1 MSDEEDEMKVKD
13 GKLVPQIPKQY
24 DSSRASTPRPRSRLE
39 KVIDNA
45 VYLAEDMLVGTT
57 PNLAKV
63 WHQAYEKE
71 KEQER
76 SRHTTPYFSTVS
88 PHIDE
93 EGMTVCVCAC
103 YIIYIKHVSI
113 SAETSFQTSAS
124 LSSSSEDEEDD
135 KIEVEPSEGTPLLK
149 PKKSHSALMNKV
161 FPPAIKLLRALFPFR
176 EERFRSLNI
185 VKKIIQIIKV
195 YLLANINCKLYIVF
209 DIYITYSTQF
219 IHFSFHFQSY

>member
-1 MSDEEDEMKVKD
+1 M
-13 GKLVPQIPKQY
+13 
-24 DSSRASTPRPRSRLE
+24 
-39 KVIDNA
+39 
-45 VYLAEDMLVGTT
+45 
-57 PNLAKV
+57 
-63 WHQAYEKE
+63 
-71 KEQER
+71 
-76 SRHTTPYFSTVS
+76 
-88 PHIDE
+88 
-93 EGMTVCVCAC
+93 CVCAC

-149 PKKSHSALMNKV
+149 PKKSHSAIMNKV

-209 DIYITYSTQF
+209 DIYLKF
-219 IHFSFHFQSY
+219 ILPTPHSFQSVHTLFISFPILLSLLFPLSF

>member
-13 GKLVPQIPKQY
+13 EKLVPQIPKQCE
-24 DSSRASTPRPRSRLE
+24 SSQASTPRPRSRLE

-93 EGMTVCVCAC
+93 GMTACVCAC
-103 YIIYIKHVSI
+103 
-113 SAETSFQTSAS
+113 
-124 LSSSSEDEEDD
+124 
-135 KIEVEPSEGTPLLK
+135 
-149 PKKSHSALMNKV
+149 M
-161 FPPAIKLLRALFPFR
+161 RA
-176 EERFRSLNI
+176 
-185 VKKIIQIIKV
+185 
-195 YLLANINCKLYIVF
+195 
-209 DIYITYSTQF
+209 
-219 IHFSFHFQSY
+219 

>member
-1 MSDEEDEMKVKD
+1 M
-13 GKLVPQIPKQY
+13 
-24 DSSRASTPRPRSRLE
+24 
-39 KVIDNA
+39 
-45 VYLAEDMLVGTT
+45 
-57 PNLAKV
+57 
-63 WHQAYEKE
+63 
-71 KEQER
+71 
-76 SRHTTPYFSTVS
+76 
-88 PHIDE
+88 
-93 EGMTVCVCAC
+93 CVCAC

-149 PKKSHSALMNKV
+149 PKKSHSAIMNKV

-195 YLLANINCKLYIVF
+195 YLLANIIVN
-209 DIYITYSTQF
+209 F
-219 IHFSFHFQSY
+219 I